1 MILYQRLFDQLSM
14 SVLPDLNLSVDQWAD
29 KFMVIPKAS
38 GSNEYG
44 RYRTQRTPHAR
55 EIMRA
60 LSDDHPCKRVVCM
73 VSSQMFKTQIALN
86 WIGASVHQSPAN
98 FLLLMPTGK
107 LQKRIAARVD
117 KTVAEVD
124 VLRERFAKPNSRSAI
139 NNLDTKEFVGGS
151 LFIATA
157 GSAANLSEVP
167 ARRVAFDEIDRADVD
182 VDGEGDPVK
191 LAESRQTTFAHNKKS
206 YYYSSPTIDGES
218 RIHGL
223 FTEGTQRHA
232 LAECIHCGHAQDL
245 VFEKLIVSEDQKTA
259 MYPCAECGG
268 LHYEQDKPAMF
279 KNGLWSEQICG
290 DGETESFTAHSMF
303 LPYGWMSWLDLWR
316 EHEAAKK
323 LLDTGNDSMMVVF
336 YNTRLARTWKR
347 NVQVVDYQ
355 SLIDRAEHYPLRI
368 APEGVLL
375 ITAGVDTQ
383 DNRLAVQIVGW
394 GRNLTGWVLDYIE
407 LPGDPA
413 NDQVWDD
420 LTELINLGIQHESGL
435 VMQIRATAIDTGGHR
450 GEAVKSYVRHGFI
463 PTPIAIKGSSRY
475 DAEPISKG
483 AMIDVKWN
491 GRVYEKGVRVHQVG
505 TVEIKHSLFS
515 KMKNDGDKD
524 PSERKLRFT
533 RDLSSEY
540 FSGLISET
548 YNRYKKRYEKK
559 HDGVRNE
566 PLDTL
571 TYAYAALHHHS
582 IRAHRFSER
591 DWVALESRI
600 LNQEIIKKREPNEV
614 EKTQIKKISN
624 MSSRGKNLLGSLRDR
639 LKNRER

>member
-191 LAESRQTTFAHNKKS
+191 LAETRQTTFAHNKKS

-218 RIHGL
+218 RIHDL

-232 LAECIHCGHAQDL
+232 LAECVHCGHAQDL
-245 VFEKLIVSEDQKTA
+245 VFEKLIVSDDQKTA
-259 MYPCAECGG
+259 MYPCSECGG
-268 LHYEQDKPAMF
+268 MHYESDKPAMF

-347 NVQVVDYQ
+347 NIQVVDYQ
-355 SLIDRAEHYPLRI
+355 SLIDRAEHYPLRV

-420 LTELINLGIQHESGL
+420 LTELINRGIQHESGL

-450 GEAVKSYVRHGFI
+450 GEAVKSYVRHGYI
-463 PTPIAIKGSSRY
+463 TTPIAIKGSSRY

-491 GRVYEKGVRVHQVG
+491 GRIYEKGVRVHQVG

-524 PSERKLRFT
+524 PNHRKLRFT

-548 YNRYKKRYEKK
+548 YNRSKKRYEKRN
-559 HDGVRNE
+559 DGVRNE

-600 LNQEIIKKREPNEV
+600 LNREIIKKREPNES
-614 EKTQIKKISN
+614 EKIQIKKISN